1 MSASN
6 GDNAAAAP
14 GGVSESASIRIALV
28 GNPNTGKTTL
38 FNALCGLRHKTG
50 NFPGTTQEAR
60 IGRVETADSKR
71 GASRDIHLI
80 DLPGSYSLE
89 LAQSEAEICRSVLAG
104 TLAPPGKIAAAPDA
118 VLVVVD
124 AANIERNLLLV
135 GEVLRRR
142 LPTVVALNMI
152 DVARKRGAEPDTAAL
167 ASLLGCSV
175 IACSARKREGVG
187 AITKELQ
194 GARVPNVTPP
204 GTQEGL
210 EEWAHNTFTALARQA
225 AAKGARVGLREDVL
239 TDRVD
244 RVLTHPVLGLVVF
257 ALVMFALFYTIF
269 RVAEIPMGLIEAIF
283 GKLTSLVKTSL
294 PEGIISDFLAEG
306 VIAGIGGT
314 LVFLPQICLLFVIIC
329 LLEDTG
335 YLARAAFL
343 ADRFLRPFGLSGNA
357 FVPLLSSHA
366 CAIPGLMAT
375 RGIPDRKE
383 RLAAMLVAPFMSCSA
398 RIPVYVLLTTLL
410 FPGRPGSQALAFM
423 SCYALGAAA
432 GLFSS
437 LVARRTIL
445 QGKGRAMA
453 MELPT
458 YKRPSLRTAL
468 LATGDRAMAFL
479 KKAGTMILAISVVL
493 WWLSSYPKAETPRE
507 AIALR
512 QNAAEV
518 RENFIPPTTLL
529 QEEPSLRTVEKMES
543 LRRSNETE
551 AITLE
556 TRADAIEASHATANS
571 FLGRLGRAAQ
581 PLFAPLGYDW
591 KLTVGVLASF
601 AAREVFASTMSII
614 TTGSEDAEAEG
625 VTDRIGSATRDDGKT
640 LIFTPATSWSLL
652 VYFVLAMQCLPT
664 LAVTAKESG
673 GAKWAVLQLVWM
685 CGLAYVAA
693 LIVYQVMK

>member
-1 MSASN
+1 MR
-6 GDNAAAAP
+6 
-14 GGVSESASIRIALV
+14 VALV

-60 IGRVETADSKR
+60 IGRVESAESNSDT
-71 GASRDIHLI
+71 SRDIHLI
-80 DLPGSYSLE
+80 DLPGTYSLE
-89 LAQSEAEICRSVLAG
+89 LAQSEAEICRGVLAG
-104 TLAPPGKIAAAPDA
+104 TLAPPGEVAAAPDA

-152 DVARKRGAEPDTAAL
+152 DVARKRGAEPDAGAL
-167 ASLLGCSV
+167 SSLLGCSV
-175 IACSARKREGVG
+175 IACSARKREG
-187 AITKELQ
+187 ITPIANHLHV
-194 GARVPNVTPP
+194 ARVPNVTPP
-204 GTQEGL
+204 GSQEGL
-210 EEWAHNTFTALARQA
+210 EEWAHNTFTTLARQA
-225 AAKGARVGLREDVL
+225 AAKGARVGLREDQL

-244 RVLTHPVLGLVVF
+244 RVLTHPVLGLLVF
-257 ALVMFALFYTIF
+257 TLVMFALFYSIF
-269 RVAEIPMGLIEAIF
+269 RVAEVPMGLIEAIF
-283 GKLTSLVKTSL
+283 GKLTTLVKTSL
-294 PEGIISDFLAEG
+294 SAGIISDFLAEG

-314 LVFLPQICLLFVIIC
+314 LVFLPQICLLFFIIC

-383 RLAAMLVAPFMSCSA
+383 RLAAILVAPFMSCSA
-398 RIPVYVLLTTLL
+398 RIPVYVLLTALL
-410 FPGRPGSQALAFM
+410 FPGKPGSQALAFM
-423 SCYALGAAA
+423 SCYAFGAAA

-437 LVARRTIL
+437 LIARRTIL
-445 QGKGRAMA
+445 RGKSRAMA

-458 YKRPSLRTAL
+458 YKLPSLKTAL

-493 WWLSSYPKAETPRE
+493 WWLSSYPKTDTPAKAVE
-507 AIALR
+507 LR
-512 QNAAEV
+512 QAAAEV
-518 RENFIPPTTLL
+518 RAKSSSDTVSRENAAAELEL
-529 QEEPSLRTVEKMES
+529 Q
-543 LRRSNETE
+543 
-551 AITLE
+551 
-556 TRADAIEASHATANS
+556 ADGIEASNATANS
-571 FLGRLGRAAQ
+571 FLGRLGRTAQ
-581 PLFAPLGYDW
+581 PVFSPLGYDW

-614 TTGSEDAEAEG
+614 TTGSEDIEAEG
-625 VTDRIGSATRDDGKT
+625 VAERIGSATRDDGIT
-640 LIFTPATSWSLL
+640 PMFTPATSWSLL

-664 LAVTAKESG
+664 LAVTAKEAG
-673 GAKWAVLQLVWM
+673 HMKWAVLQLVWM

>member
-1 MSASN
+1 MSASSDEN
-6 GDNAAAAP
+6 
-14 GGVSESASIRIALV
+14 SAHSSLRVALV

-60 IGRVETADSKR
+60 IGRVENADAKH
-71 GASRDIHLI
+71 GDARDVHLI
-80 DLPGSYSLE
+80 DLPGTYSLE
-89 LAQSEAEICRSVLAG
+89 LAQSEAEICRCVLAG
-104 TLAPPGKIAAAPDA
+104 TLAPPGEVAAAPDA

-152 DVARKRGAEPDTAAL
+152 DVARKRNAEPDASAL

-175 IACSARKREGVG
+175 IACSARKHEGIG
-187 AITKELQ
+187 SITKELQ
-194 GARVPNVTPP
+194 AARVPNVTPP

-244 RVLTHPVLGLVVF
+244 RVLTHPVLGLLVF
-257 ALVMFALFYTIF
+257 ALVMFALFYSIF
-269 RVAEIPMGLIEAIF
+269 RVAEVPMGLIEAIF
-283 GKLTSLVKTSL
+283 GKLTTLVKTSL

-314 LVFLPQICLLFVIIC
+314 LVFLPQICLLFFIIC

-375 RGIPDRKE
+375 RGIADRKE
-383 RLAAMLVAPFMSCSA
+383 RLAAILVAPFMSCSA

-410 FPGRPGSQALAFM
+410 FPNKPVSQALAFM

-437 LVARRTIL
+437 LIARRTIL
-445 QGKGRAMA
+445 RGKGRAMA

-458 YKRPSLRTAL
+458 YKRPSLKTAL

-493 WWLSSYPKAETPRE
+493 WWLSSYPKVDAPAESTTLREKAASIRANDANSPPLHVEISPDGRE
-507 AIALR
+507 ATSEQL
-512 QNAAEV
+512 AEK
-518 RENFIPPTTLL
+518 RENLAL
-529 QEEPSLRTVEKMES
+529 EY
-543 LRRSNETE
+543 E
-551 AITLE
+551 A
-556 TRADAIEASHATANS
+556 RADAMEASNATANS

-581 PLFAPLGYDW
+581 PAFEPLGYDW

-614 TTGSEDAEAEG
+614 TTGSEDIEADG
-625 VTDRIGSATRDDGKT
+625 VVDRIGSATRDDGVT
-640 LIFTPATSWSLL
+640 LMFTPATSWSLL

-664 LAVTAKESG
+664 LAVAAKESG

>member
-1 MSASN
+1 M
-6 GDNAAAAP
+6 
-14 GGVSESASIRIALV
+14 SESAGEHPTSAMRVALV

-60 IGRVETADSKR
+60 IGRVETSDPPQ
-71 GASRDIHLI
+71 GESREIHLI
-80 DLPGSYSLE
+80 DLPGTYSLE

-104 TLAPPGKIAAAPDA
+104 TLAPPGEVAAAPDA

-152 DVARKRGAEPDTAAL
+152 DVARKRGAEPDAGAL
-167 ASLLGCSV
+167 SSLLGCSV
-175 IACSARKREGVG
+175 IACSARQRDGIST
-187 AITKELQ
+187 ITQHLQ
-194 GARVPNVTPP
+194 VARVPNVTPP

-225 AAKGARVGLREDVL
+225 AAKGARVGLREDAL

-244 RVLTHPVLGLVVF
+244 RILTHPVLGLLVF
-257 ALVMFALFYTIF
+257 AIVMFALFYSIF
-269 RVAEIPMGLIEAIF
+269 RVAEVPMGLIEAIF

-314 LVFLPQICLLFVIIC
+314 LVFLPQICLLFFIIC

-383 RLAAMLVAPFMSCSA
+383 RLAAILVAPFMSCSA

-410 FPGRPGSQALAFM
+410 FPGKPGSQALAFM

-445 QGKGRAMA
+445 RGKSRAMV

-493 WWLSSYPKAETPRE
+493 WWLSSYPKVDAPPAATSLRQSAATLRESASRE
-507 AIALR
+507 AAASQQVIEKNEAAATEYESQANAL
-512 QNAAEV
+512 
-518 RENFIPPTTLL
+518 
-529 QEEPSLRTVEKMES
+529 
-543 LRRSNETE
+543 
-551 AITLE
+551 
-556 TRADAIEASHATANS
+556 EASYAASNS
-571 FLGRLGRAAQ
+571 FLGRLGRTVQ
-581 PLFAPLGYDW
+581 PVFSPLGYDW

-614 TTGSEDAEAEG
+614 TTGSEDIEADGVAE
-625 VTDRIGSATRDDGKT
+625 RIGSATRDDGVT
-640 LIFTPATSWSLL
+640 PMFTPATSWSLL

-673 GAKWAVLQLVWM
+673 SAKWAALQLVWM
-685 CGLAYVAA
+685 CGLAYIAA